1 MSHLCYL
8 LWSSQ
13 RTSRQRPEL
22 HVPIV
27 AWRTIQWLWLTNPCG
42 ALTAQAWSHTRPHLH
57 SEQCLWTTAM
67 GTGSIYSSQNL
78 AKRREPKAI
87 VGEKIL
93 SPLSN
98 RGRHYSITWWM
109 RKYVSGGEM
118 AHCMKAFQ
126 EMFVMKLA
134 HKEEKELQFVFHK
147 AGVSQ
152 IWLTSL
158 ILDVLYLCPINDYKN
173 ILVPGLSDCSRVTI
187 GIWIGWPKHTGS
199 KTVIWFRI
207 KGSGILQFRVLQQ
220 VCILGNEVFVHLGS

>member
-1 MSHLCYL
+1 MSHLFYL

-67 GTGSIYSSQNL
+67 GTGSIYSSQKL
-78 AKRREPKAI
+78 AKRGEPKAI

-134 HKEEKELQFVFHK
+134 HKEEKELQFIFHK

-152 IWLTSL
+152 IWLASP
-158 ILDVLYLCPINDYKN
+158 ILDVPVSYKWRH
-173 ILVPGLSDCSRVTI
+173 LSSRV
-187 GIWIGWPKHTGS
+187 G
-199 KTVIWFRI
+199 RLI
-207 KGSGILQFRVLQQ
+207 KSWR
-220 VCILGNEVFVHLGS
+220 

>member
-1 MSHLCYL
+1 
-8 LWSSQ
+8 
-13 RTSRQRPEL
+13 
-22 HVPIV
+22 
-27 AWRTIQWLWLTNPCG
+27 
-42 ALTAQAWSHTRPHLH
+42 
-57 SEQCLWTTAM
+57 
-67 GTGSIYSSQNL
+67 
-78 AKRREPKAI
+78 
-87 VGEKIL
+87 
-93 SPLSN
+93 
-98 RGRHYSITWWM
+98 M

-187 GIWIGWPKHTGS
+187 GIELAGQNTQEAKP
-199 KTVIWFRI
+199 
-207 KGSGILQFRVLQQ
+207 
-220 VCILGNEVFVHLGS
+220 